1 MQELNPVLIKE
12 LRNRMRGAR
21 AFILITIYLLVL
33 SGITMLIYLAVA
45 SDLGNNMNAGRQI
58 GKVLFLSISTVA
70 LIEVC
75 LITPAL
81 TAGSIVGEKER
92 QSYDLLISSLLTPG
106 QIVRGKLG
114 SALAFAVILII
125 AVLPVM
131 SLSFLFGGVAL
142 AEVVI
147 ALIGLLV
154 TAILYAS
161 IGLFW
166 STVMR
171 SSLGAT
177 IISLST
183 IVAILLLIP
192 FLWIISTVFYSQLN
206 RPSEFEVNLYTYVGG
221 TFLSFHP
228 FIALGLTEAFLS
240 EGDSPFY
247 SVIRTGRSEIIVPSP
262 WIVYVGLALLVSALL
277 LFFCV
282 RFLRSDN
289 EGKSISPKRKANEE
303 NAPPVG

>member
-1 MQELNPVLIKE
+1 MRELNPVLIKE

-45 SDLGNNMNAGRQI
+45 SNLENDMNAGRQI
-58 GKVLFLSISTVA
+58 GKILFLSISTVA

-131 SLSFLFGGVAL
+131 SLSFLFGGVIL

-147 ALIGLLV
+147 ALIGLLT

-192 FLWIISTVFYSQLN
+192 FLWVISSVFYYQVN
-206 RPSEFEVNLYTYVGG
+206 RPSELEASLYVYVGG
-221 TFLSFHP
+221 TVLCFHP

-240 EGDSPFY
+240 DGDSPFY
-247 SVIRTGRSEIIVPSP
+247 SVIRISRVELIVPSP

-277 LFFCV
+277 MFLAV
-282 RFLRSDN
+282 RFLRPEY
-289 EGKSISPKRKANEE
+289 EGRVVVPKRKTNEE
-303 NAPPVG
+303 NAPPSG

>member
-1 MQELNPVLIKE
+1 MRELNPVLIKE

-45 SDLGNNMNAGRQI
+45 SNFENDMNAGRQI
-58 GKVLFLSISTVA
+58 GKILFLSISTVA

-131 SLSFLFGGVAL
+131 SLSFLFGGVIL

-147 ALIGLLV
+147 ALIGLLT

-192 FLWIISTVFYSQLN
+192 FLWVISSVFYYQVN
-206 RPSEFEVNLYTYVGG
+206 RPSELEASLYVYVGG
-221 TFLSFHP
+221 TVLCFHP

-240 EGDSPFY
+240 DGDSPFY
-247 SVIRTGRSEIIVPSP
+247 SVIRISRVELIVPSP

-277 LFFCV
+277 MFLAV
-282 RFLRSDN
+282 RFLRPEY
-289 EGKSISPKRKANEE
+289 EGRVVVPKRKTNEE
-303 NAPPVG
+303 NAPPSG

>member
-1 MQELNPVLIKE
+1 MRELNPVLIKE

-45 SDLGNNMNAGRQI
+45 SNLENDMNAGRQI
-58 GKVLFLSISTVA
+58 GKILFLSISTVA

-131 SLSFLFGGVAL
+131 SLSFLFGGVIL

-147 ALIGLLV
+147 ALIRALPKALRTNFVPVPDWADAVLDRVPVRRGPLP
-154 TAILYAS
+154 
-161 IGLFW
+161 
-166 STVMR
+166 
-171 SSLGAT
+171 SS
-177 IISLST
+177 
-183 IVAILLLIP
+183 
-192 FLWIISTVFYSQLN
+192 
-206 RPSEFEVNLYTYVGG
+206 
-221 TFLSFHP
+221 
-228 FIALGLTEAFLS
+228 
-240 EGDSPFY
+240 
-247 SVIRTGRSEIIVPSP
+247 
-262 WIVYVGLALLVSALL
+262 
-277 LFFCV
+277 
-282 RFLRSDN
+282 
-289 EGKSISPKRKANEE
+289 
-303 NAPPVG
+303 